1 MKLIPLL
8 LVVISANEK
17 FIDRETKHN
26 QYLWKDLHTRVVGW
40 RKNMFESDA
49 QKGIEHSET
58 IKQWIALA
66 QRSYDKMKK
75 TVGRGY
81 PQLACDI
88 EKSQNAATCMKDG
101 RFCGK
106 DNWLEIK
113 Y

>member
-1 MKLIPLL
+1 
-8 LVVISANEK
+8 
-17 FIDRETKHN
+17 
-26 QYLWKDLHTRVVGW
+26 
-40 RKNMFESDA
+40 MFESDA

-113 Y
+113 YQECLVEEIRKGGYDTGVVKKKVTPPVPKRYKKTVLRR